1 MKPVAFDYVRPVSVG
16 EACALLAADE
26 GARVIAGG
34 QTLIP
39 LLAMRLARPTR
50 LVDIARIADLAF
62 VRDDGDAVTI
72 GAVTRQAVAK
82 RDPVVARKL
91 PLLAKA
97 LPWVGHAATRQRGT
111 IGGSIANGDPAAE
124 IPLIAV
130 TLQASIVVQDVS
142 GTAEFPAAEF
152 YLGPMITA
160 APEAGIVTHI
170 RFPMWGAGRIGTGFH
185 EVSARS
191 SDFAF
196 VAAAAQ
202 VALDAEGRCI
212 ALSVGIGGA
221 GDTPIR
227 LDALGD
233 TLMGSRLEEPRVREA
248 VASATA
254 DLETVDDLH
263 ATAAYRKRVA
273 ATLAR
278 RAILDARDEAAGGRH
293 AR

>member
-1 MKPVAFDYVRPVSVG
+1 MKPVAFDYVRPTSVS
-16 EACALLAADE
+16 EACGLLAADA

-39 LLAMRLARPTR
+39 MLAMRLARPTR
-50 LVDIARIADLAF
+50 LVDIARIADLASI
-62 VRDDGDAVTI
+62 RDDGDGVSI
-72 GAVTRQAVAK
+72 GAVTRQAAAE
-82 RDPVVARKL
+82 RDPIVRKKL
-91 PLLAKA
+91 PLLARA
-97 LPWVGHAATRQRGT
+97 LPWVGHAATRARGT
-111 IGGSIANGDPAAE
+111 IGGSVANGDPAAE
-124 IPLIAV
+124 IPLVAV

-142 GTAEFPAAEF
+142 GTVEFPAGEF

-170 RFPMWGAGRIGTGFH
+170 RFPIWGVGEVGTGFH

-196 VAAAAQ
+196 VASAAQ
-202 VALDAEGRCI
+202 VAIDPDGRCS

-221 GDTPIR
+221 GDTPVR
-227 LDALGD
+227 LDALSD
-233 TLMGSRLEEPRVREA
+233 TLVGSRLEEAAVRDA
-248 VASATA
+248 VAAA
-254 DLETVDDLH
+254 GENLETVDDLH
-263 ATAAYRKRVA
+263 ASAAYRRRVA

-278 RAILDARDEAAGGRH
+278 RAILDARDQAAGGRH